1 MKRIGVILG
10 CLYLLSGCATPIDL
24 AIGIPDRP
32 YLIGLTDKQEKA
44 IEPDSR
50 DIIAADIAELK
61 NHIKRLESR
70 IILHDE
76 SL

>member
-10 CLYLLSGCATPIDL
+10 CLYLLSGCATPIDV

-32 YLIGLTDKQEKA
+32 YFIGLTDEQEGVIA
-44 IEPDSR
+44 PDSR
-50 DIIAADIAELK
+50 DIIAADIEECK
-61 NHIKRLESR
+61 NHIKRLEKR